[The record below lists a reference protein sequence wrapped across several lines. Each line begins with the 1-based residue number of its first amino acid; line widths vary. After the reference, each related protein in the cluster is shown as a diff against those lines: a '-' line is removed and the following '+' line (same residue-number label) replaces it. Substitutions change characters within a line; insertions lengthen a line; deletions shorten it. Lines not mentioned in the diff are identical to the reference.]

1 MSRYITRSLALL
13 IALTCLSPQSFGAEK
28 HDSQWLEVFSSEFDS
43 PDDLKKWNISTSWDN
58 ANNELELYLPS
69 ACSVHDGCLFI
80 TAEKR
85 DVKEGK
91 KIRHYVS
98 GKLETHKKFSIMY
111 GRFDARF
118 KVPSGKGYWPA
129 FWLLPESEKWP
140 PEIDWMEI
148 LGHKTNVIYTTNHYG
163 VHEKGNHP
171 SYGITKK
178 VSPDFASSFHALS
191 GYWDKDKITCYVDG
205 KKIFESR
212 KGIPHEP
219 MYVILNLAVGGDLP
233 GNPDKS
239 TKFPG
244 EFQVDYVR
252 VYKHK

>member
-1 MSRYITRSLALL
+1 MTACIAVAASLYTLAP
-13 IALTCLSPQSFGAEK
+13 ASFASKEEDGEWQK
-28 HDSQWLEVFSSEFDS
+28 VFSCEFDS
-43 PDDLKKWNISTSWDN
+43 PEDLDKWNVSTSWDN
-58 ANNELELYLPS
+58 ANNELELYLPGAVS
-69 ACSVHDGCLFI
+69 IHDGCLFI

-85 DVKEGK
+85 DVKQGSK
-91 KIRHYVS
+91 VKHYVS
-98 GKLETHKKFSIMY
+98 GKLETHKKFSIEY

-118 KVPSGKGYWPA
+118 KVPKGKGYWPA
-129 FWLLPESEKWP
+129 FWLLPESGKWP

-178 VSPDFASSFHALS
+178 ISPDFASTFHDLS

-212 KGIPHEP
+212 KGVPQEP
-219 MYVILNLAVGGDLP
+219 MYVILNLAIGGDLP
-233 GNPDKS
+233 GNPDSS

-244 EFQVDYVR
+244 VFQVDYVR